1 METLKNKL
9 CAIGL
14 LACGSV
20 PALVVNDATALVVI
34 GMIAVPLFFAKEN
47 WVYLG
52 IGPRQGLFPFI
63 FALISQVLLRRTML
77 MKGDKGAWTK

>member
-14 LACGSV
+14 LVCGSV

-34 GMIAVPLFFAKEN
+34 GMIAVPLFFVKEK
-47 WVYLG
+47 WVY
-52 IGPRQGLFPFI
+52 
-63 FALISQVLLRRTML
+63 
-77 MKGDKGAWTK
+77 

>member
-47 WVYLG
+47 WVYSG
-52 IGPRQGLFPFI
+52 IGPRQELFPFYI
-63 FALISQVLLRRTML
+63 CAHFAGSITENDAHERR
-77 MKGDKGAWTK
+77 

>member
-34 GMIAVPLFFAKEN
+34 GMIGFTEG
-47 WVYLG
+47 LG
-52 IGPRQGLFPFI
+52 PDKGSFLFI